1 MLVVLDDDPTGTQSV
16 ADLPVLTRW
25 EVEDFTWAL
34 HQGKPAV
41 YVLTNTRSLDPAE
54 AAARN
59 EEIVRN
65 ALAAASDGEG
75 EIHLSFV
82 SRSDSTLRGHFPL
95 EPDVI
100 AATVA
105 AESGEATDGVV
116 IVPAFPDAGRVTIG
130 GVHYMRGTG
139 PMPGTSPRLP
149 RRNSPRTRR
158 SDSPTPR
165 WPNTWRRSRRASSP
179 RTP

>member
-1 MLVVLDDDPTGTQSV
+1 MPLEADVLAAFPAEVQIPAELVANAVAASSAASPRVLVVLDDDPTGTQSV

-25 EVEDFTWAL
+25 DVADFTWAFAAREKT
-34 HQGKPAV
+34 KPAV

-65 ALAAASDGEG
+65 ALAAAGNTAGATEG
-75 EIHLSFV
+75 ERLRLGFV
-82 SRSDSTLRGHFPL
+82 SRSDSTLRGHYPL

-105 AESGEATDGVV
+105 AVSGEK
-116 IVPAFPDAGRVTIG
+116 P
-130 GVHYMRGTG
+130 
-139 PMPGTSPRLP
+139 
-149 RRNSPRTRR
+149 
-158 SDSPTPR
+158 PT
-165 WPNTWRRSRRASSP
+165 AS
-179 RTP
+179 